1 MKMGGGGWVEESW
14 DASSFIMKNFI
25 YSLSCQLGAFSMNLP
40 MPIFTKSEAS
50 IVQFSRSTS
59 YHSLQELGRNSCV
72 LLGNGC
78 RALKSN

>member
-1 MKMGGGGWVEESW
+1 MKMGGGEWVEECW
-14 DASSFIMKNFI
+14 DASLFIMKNFI

-40 MPIFTKSEAS
+40 MLIVTNSEAS

-72 LLGNGC
+72 LLEYGC

>member
-1 MKMGGGGWVEESW
+1 MKMGGGEWVEESW

-40 MPIFTKSEAS
+40 MLIVTNSEAS

-59 YHSLQELGRNSCV
+59 YHSLQELGRNSFV
-72 LLGNGC
+72 LLGYGC